1 MAQNYYS
8 TTQCERML
16 LSYLAKNKQDLATY
30 SMSIE
35 SDVFTTQARAWI
47 FLILKKNYLYSKS
60 LTSKEMF
67 YIEIEQ
73 QLDARQEKYGKE
85 IVEELDIIFSLT
97 PQDSI
102 ELVIRKLQEAHVAAQ
117 LANVMQTTH
126 GYLSAGNVEEAID
139 TYKRASMQISLSQK
153 QRTVS
158 GLFANADEWLQDVR
172 NRKEKPQQYAG
183 LKTGF
188 TRFDD
193 MTGGLF
199 PAELTIFFGL
209 SGKGKSTVMKNI
221 VDRVVKSGHNVLFV
235 PNEENKRQVETKFIS
250 LMTNIPGYLF
260 KNGKFDDKQYELV
273 DKFLHNK
280 GNMGEI
286 YIQPINQGVDATVIE
301 RQFNQLAVKGIK
313 IDLIVVDY
321 LDLMGSPFKTY
332 SEWDEQGK
340 ITNSLKQLAINCN
353 VPVVTCTQAAIES
366 EKEQKKD
373 NPFLTQSQVYGAKAK
388 VHTANTLIGLVNKTA
403 SNDIT
408 PDTNN
413 NPIHKIVLCVCKNR
427 DGACFAFR
435 QNMYARTGLMVN
447 DDEQISLT
455 QAQAALQ
462 AQLEKVKELDKQFS
476 KNNDIEKSKIQKQ
489 LDEMR
494 KLSTQDDDFEDQNF
508 DYLADVPAVSD
519 EQIKQKMIQ
528 RQQRQQLNDEQL
540 QEFLDQF
547 ENQDKFENSSV
558 SSDSISSY
566 EDEISDE
573 SFLDQLQSVQTN
585 VNVQENTQE
594 QVQQEQLFQEQPKQQ
609 KKQLSAYELFKLR
622 NKK

>member
-1 MAQNYYS
+1 MSEGFYS
-8 TTQCERML
+8 TAQCQRML
-16 LSYLAKNKQDLATY
+16 LAYLVKNKEDLATY
-30 SMSIE
+30 TMCLDT
-35 SDVFTTQARAWI
+35 DVFTSKAREWI

-67 YIEIEQ
+67 YIEMEQ

-85 IVEELDIIFSLT
+85 ISEELDIIYSIEPT
-97 PQDSI
+97 DSI
-102 ELVIRKLQEAHVAAQ
+102 DLIVRKLEEAKVASQ
-117 LANVMQTTH
+117 LVNVMQTTH
-126 GYLSAGNVEEAID
+126 GYLSSGNVEEAID
-139 TYKRASMQISLSQK
+139 AYKKASMQISLAQK
-153 QRTVS
+153 QKTVS

-172 NRKEKPQQYAG
+172 NRKENPQQFTG

-199 PAELTIFFGL
+199 PAQLTIFFGL

-221 VDRVVKSGHNVLFV
+221 VDRVVKNGHNVLFV

-280 GNMGEI
+280 GKKGQI

-301 RQFNQLAVKGIK
+301 RQFNELSAKGIK

-447 DDEQISLT
+447 DDQEISLT

-476 KNNDIEKSKIQKQ
+476 KNNDAEKKRLQKQ
-489 LDEMR
+489 LEAM
-494 KLSTQDDDFEDQNF
+494 KQEVMQEDDFCEQNF
-508 DYLADVPAVSD
+508 DYLQNVPSVSD
-519 EQIKQKMIQ
+519 QEIQQKMEEIEE
-528 RQQRQQLNDEQL
+528 RNKLNDQQLE
-540 QEFLDQF
+540 EFLNQF
-547 ENQDKFENSSV
+547 DNSETVNYSSSSSEENDNEL
-558 SSDSISSY
+558 D
-566 EDEISDE
+566 DE
-573 SFLDQLQSVQTN
+573 SFLDQLESVQANTF
-585 VNVQENTQE
+585 VEEQQQQEELFENNE
-594 QVQQEQLFQEQPKQQ
+594 VQQKEQP
-609 KKQLSAYELFKLR
+609 KQLSAYELFKLR
-622 NKK
+622 SKK